1 MKAKRILTLSLLAVA
16 SVAIGFLSA
25 CVGTPQQ
32 QAATGVYAIGEAV
45 AAKLISKGI
54 DPAVVTDIAQKL
66 ALVPGG
72 TLTPAQY
79 GQLSGE
85 IQNVREALSLVQA
98 SKTVSASSSDY
109 AAIDA
114 YLSGVATGNAAAN
127 AGRAPTLAEGNV
139 LTVVTQFTN
148 GVQDGVTFTVSR
160 NAALNPRPV
169 TDLPVIPP
177 GK

>member
-1 MKAKRILTLSLLAVA
+1 MKRHLHSALFIIAGVALGALA
-16 SVAIGFLSA
+16 A

-32 QAATGVYAIGEAV
+32 QAATGVYAIGESV

-54 DPAVVTDIAQKL
+54 APATVTDIAQKL

-85 IQNVREALSLVQA
+85 IQNVREALSIVQA

-109 AAIDA
+109 AAVDA

-127 AGRAPTLAEGNV
+127 AGRAPTLAEGNI

-148 GVQDGVTFTVSR
+148 GVEDGVTFTVSR
-160 NAALNPRPV
+160 NAVLNPRPI
-169 TDLPVIPP
+169 TDLPVPVP